1 MTTIDFG
8 PRLVG
13 TPTGRLRVA
22 ALMKPSATF
31 ENARPLNGEPGAVY
45 ARALEQHEI
54 LRKTLAYFGVE
65 TIVLEPRGEDPYE
78 TAIADAAVA
87 FEGGAMIMRPS
98 AMSRRAEADRL
109 ESEFA
114 RLDIP
119 MAGHIAPPGLFDGG
133 DVLLIG
139 RTAFVGAGSRG
150 NAIGRSG
157 FATVAQ
163 AHGFSV
169 RNVAL
174 EDDVALRSVA
184 SAVAHDTVVIAPD
197 KLDVR
202 AFDGLR
208 TIKLERGEERAAG
221 VLCLGEH
228 HVIADVR
235 YRTALARMRRA
246 GIVVEGIDLYDFEK
260 VGVTPSLL
268 AVALKRD

>member
-1 MTTIDFG
+1 
-8 PRLVG
+8 
-13 TPTGRLRVA
+13 
-22 ALMKPSATF
+22 
-31 ENARPLNGEPGAVY
+31 
-45 ARALEQHEI
+45 
-54 LRKTLAYFGVE
+54 
-65 TIVLEPRGEDPYE
+65 
-78 TAIADAAVA
+78 
-87 FEGGAMIMRPS
+87 
-98 AMSRRAEADRL
+98 
-109 ESEFA
+109 
-114 RLDIP
+114 
-119 MAGHIAPPGLFDGG
+119 
-133 DVLLIG
+133 
-139 RTAFVGAGSRG
+139 
-150 NAIGRSG
+150 
-157 FATVAQ
+157 
-163 AHGFSV
+163 
-169 RNVAL
+169 
-174 EDDVALRSVA
+174 LRSVA